1 MADYAT
7 LVYDIDSTAA
17 RSAAT
22 DLAKMNAA
30 AVTASG
36 GADKLN
42 KTLRDQQG
50 RFRSAADVTEQYG
63 NEVRNLAAKYN
74 PVLSAVYQYQQAQ
87 VELNRAVMLGVVT
100 QQQAEASLAT
110 MAAGMARAA
119 TAAKGLGAAQQVG
132 AHHTANVFANLNDI
146 GVMLAAGQ
154 NPFQL
159 ALQQGTQLNQV
170 WANMG
175 AQGKSLGG
183 VVGVLGSALGSMLN
197 PMSLLTLG
205 VIAGGAAL
213 VQWAMSAGS
222 AGDKT
227 KTFDDSVASAESA
240 ISNLSNAV
248 ETLAGARLGGLAD
261 GYGVVN
267 AALLVH
273 LERLKQVAELE
284 AMASNRNNII
294 EAQSA
299 MTGGWITTDLDDIRN
314 ALGTTNDAARQFI
327 FLLDQVK
334 AARTFESQAAA
345 ITKAREYLNGLGIT
359 LEDSEGS
366 ALLLLTQLIK
376 AEDSAFKLKAAADGS
391 ANAIANATSQTS
403 AWASAMSSVLS
414 YTNAIGRTL
423 SSLGG
428 GAINLAAIRT
438 ETDLLKQGKSLRD
451 ASFAAAQKTNELEG
465 KARTLELKK
474 YGVAGEFLATLQN
487 NQKTAILTAQQ
498 ELDLARETARER
510 EKAAAGGGGGAGKAA
525 AEQKAAEKGF
535 QSLQELM
542 QKESLFQVAE
552 YQKRQAQLDTALA
565 QKLLSEQNYQTMK
578 SQLATL
584 YFGTEFEKQAV
595 NYQME
600 QQQLD
605 VALANKQIS
614 EQRHAEEISRIRAM
628 QQTDT
633 LSGYSTLF
641 GNMAGIVQA
650 GGDKTNAAY
659 KAFAIAQ
666 GLIAA
671 RLSFL
676 QVLADPSLI
685 GRPFLRTALA
695 YSTMAAGLAQ
705 VASIGGGGGGGGRG
719 GSAAGTAT
727 AAAKAEPTKNILV
740 RLEGPDF
747 MVDMAEQI
755 MQQIYDQSK
764 DGRVIIARDRS

>member
-1 MADYAT
+1 M
-7 LVYDIDSTAA
+7 
-17 RSAAT
+17 
-22 DLAKMNAA
+22 
-30 AVTASG
+30 
-36 GADKLN
+36 
-42 KTLRDQQG
+42 
-50 RFRSAADVTEQYG
+50 
-63 NEVRNLAAKYN
+63 
-74 PVLSAVYQYQQAQ
+74 
-87 VELNRAVMLGVVT
+87 
-100 QQQAEASLAT
+100 
-110 MAAGMARAA
+110 
-119 TAAKGLGAAQQVG
+119 
-132 AHHTANVFANLNDI
+132 
-146 GVMLAAGQ
+146 
-154 NPFQL
+154 
-159 ALQQGTQLNQV
+159 

-183 VVGVLGSALGSMLN
+183 VVGVLGSAFGSMLN

-222 AGDKT
+222 AGDET
-227 KTFDDSVASAESA
+227 KTFDDSIASAESA

-248 ETLAGARLGGLAD
+248 ETLAGSRLGGLAD

-423 SSLGG
+423 SNIGG
-428 GAINLAAIRT
+428 GAIDLAAIRT

-451 ASFAAAQKTNELEG
+451 ASFAAAKQTIELEG
-465 KARTLELKK
+465 KARALELKK
-474 YGVAGEFLATLQN
+474 LGIFGEFLSSRETA
-487 NQKTAILTAQQ
+487 QKTAILTAQQ
-498 ELDLARETARER
+498 ELDLAREAARER
-510 EKAAAGGGGGAGKAA
+510 EKNAGGGGGGSGGGGGGGGGGAA
-525 AEQKAAEKGF
+525 VKAAEKGF
-535 QSLQELM
+535 QNLQELM

-565 QKLLSEQNYQTMK
+565 QKLLSEQNYQTMR
-578 SQLATL
+578 SQLQMM
-584 YFGTEFEKQAV
+584 YFGVEFQQNAL
-595 NYQME
+595 NYQMDLDQLQTAFDQKLLTE
-600 QQQLD
+600 QQYLMKRGQL
-605 VALANKQIS
+605 QS
-614 EQRHAEEISRIRAM
+614 EYYTAAIGVDQNGAA
-628 QQTDT
+628 QQ
-633 LSGYSTLF
+633 LSQMAADF
-641 GNMAGIVQA
+641 GQMNSLA
-650 GGDKTNAAY
+650 GGGYDSMLRLQKTFAAGSALINAYLAASQAMADPTVPYWMKIAAY
-659 KAFAIAQ
+659 GK
-666 GLIAA
+666 
-671 RLSFL
+671 
-676 QVLADPSLI
+676 VL
-685 GRPFLRTALA
+685 
-695 YSTMAAGLAQ
+695 AAGLGA
-705 VASIGGGGGGGGRG
+705 VNAIKGGGSGGGGKSA
-719 GSAAGTAT
+719 SAATS
-727 AAAKAEPTKNILV
+727 AAKSEPNKNILV

-747 MVDMAEQI
+747 MVDMAESI
-755 MQQIYDQSK
+755 MKQIYEQSQN
-764 DGRVIIARDRS
+764 GRVIIARDRS